1 MKKCRVY
8 NSARVWRLGMWIV
21 ITVTNIVNAFGCMPV
36 SYFQGAAND
45 CECRGNWELIPPQF
59 TICPPADRNLPRC
72 PDRRV
77 VDRADNLSCN
87 LSLLIPPKVIRERI
101 LRYWGWVS
109 DTECNNLNWPPD
121 SQEVFVSLPGLGLGP
136 CTWAERFIKWQES
149 CFRQGYRCTDPEKVT
164 MRFYREC
171 NPRPDVRF
179 GVIPDCECPDDP
191 VIVIIEEEFTV
202 IIKITA

>member
-1 MKKCRVY
+1 MVEGQSQRPFRRRRYKMKKCRVY

-59 TICPPADRNLPRC
+59 TICPPADRNLPGC

-77 VDRADNLSCN
+77 EDRQDNPSCN
-87 LSLLIPPKVIRERI
+87 LSLLIHPKVIRERI

-109 DTECNNLNWPPD
+109 DTECNNLN
-121 SQEVFVSLPGLGLGP
+121 FKL
-136 CTWAERFIKWQES
+136 AARFAGS
-149 CFRQGYRCTDPEKVT
+149 
-164 MRFYREC
+164 
-171 NPRPDVRF
+171 VRF
-179 GVIPDCECPDDP
+179 PSRAWLRTLHLG
-191 VIVIIEEEFTV
+191 
-202 IIKITA
+202 